1 MRGFLL
7 FLIITISVN
16 YLSEIKKFLSESGF
30 FLGVCG
36 FSFAEVG
43 EKNGDLENFLKLV

>member
-1 MRGFLL
+1 MFSP

-30 FLGVCG
+30 FLGVSE
-36 FSFAEVG
+36 FSLAEVG
-43 EKNGDLENFLKLV
+43 EKNGDLENLSKPK